1 MMKDQN
7 PLEELLKTLP
17 EAAKQFKEEADN
29 VGRTILN
36 SQLQKADVVTRE
48 AFEEQRELLQ
58 AALEKLHALE
68 AKVDALTEAKNA
80 NITDKKADGYSDID
94 YHV

>member
-1 MMKDQN
+1 MKDPN
-7 PLEELLKTLP
+7 PLEELLKNLP
-17 EAAKQFKEEADN
+17 EAAKQFKAEADN

-58 AALEKLHALE
+58 AALEKLHELE
-68 AKVDALTEAKNA
+68 VKIDALSA
-80 NITDKKADGYSDID
+80 KADSASGTDN
-94 YHV
+94 HA